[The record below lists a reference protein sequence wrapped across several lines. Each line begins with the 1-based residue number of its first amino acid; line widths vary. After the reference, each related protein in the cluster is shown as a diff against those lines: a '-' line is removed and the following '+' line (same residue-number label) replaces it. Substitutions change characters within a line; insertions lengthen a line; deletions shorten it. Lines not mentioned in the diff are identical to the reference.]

1 MSNSITSNEIST
13 FFPCSP
19 SEEGCSPERAA
30 LQLNHPS
37 LFSIRTKPER
47 TLVKVGSIVIG
58 GPEAIVIAGPCAVES
73 REQILHT
80 ARAVKDAGASLL
92 RGGAFKP
99 RTSPY
104 SFQGLGMQALEMLCE
119 ARSETGLPVVTE
131 IMDTVEVERVAKFAD
146 MLQVGARNMQNFA
159 LLRRVAQTQ
168 MPILLKRGPSA
179 SIKEWLLAAEYILAE
194 GNPHVVLC
202 ERGIKTFE
210 TELRNTLDLVAVAR
224 VKELSHLP
232 VIVDPSHATGRKSLV
247 APAARAALAIGA
259 HGIMVEVHPFPENA
273 FSDGHQSLTPQEFK
287 LLMHS
292 LSGRLSENRRA
303 EAQ

>member
-1 MSNSITSNEIST
+1 MSNSVTSNEIST
-13 FFPCSP
+13 LITCSP
-19 SEEGCSPERAA
+19 AEEDFSPECVALRA
-30 LQLNHPS
+30 NHPS
-37 LFSIRTKPER
+37 LFSIQTKPER
-47 TLVKVGSIVIG
+47 TLVKVGSVVIG
-58 GPEAIVIAGPCAVES
+58 GTEAVVIAGPCAVES
-73 REQILHT
+73 REQILFT
-80 ARAVKDAGASLL
+80 AHAVKEAGAVLL

-104 SFQGLGMQALEMLCE
+104 SFQGLGLTALEMLGE
-119 ARSETGLPVVTE
+119 ARDETGLPVVTE

-146 MLQVGARNMQNFA
+146 MLQIGARNMQNFA

-168 MPILLKRGPSA
+168 MPVLLKRGPSA
-179 SIKEWLLAAEYILAE
+179 TIKEWLLAAEYILAE

-210 TELRNTLDLVAVAR
+210 TDLRNTLDLVAVAR

-247 APAARAALAIGA
+247 PPAARAALAIGA
-259 HGIMVEVHPFPENA
+259 HGLMVEVHPFPDKA
-273 FSDGHQSLTPQEFK
+273 YSDGHQSLTPREFK

-292 LSGRLSENRRA
+292 LTERSSENR
-303 EAQ
+303 